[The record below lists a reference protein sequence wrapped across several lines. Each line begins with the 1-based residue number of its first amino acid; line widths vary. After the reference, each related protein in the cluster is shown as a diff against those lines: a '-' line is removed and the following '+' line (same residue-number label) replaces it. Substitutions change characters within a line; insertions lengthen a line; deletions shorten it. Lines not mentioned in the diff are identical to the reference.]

1 MGKAMKRRHVAGNWS
16 KIAALGLLVLLSC
29 NASFSQQAATS
40 KPDSYD
46 WNKRAPDQR
55 FKADILLVVAHPDDE
70 VMAGAYLAREIFDH
84 HKRVAVVFQ
93 NPGDGGVNESGPEQ
107 GVSLGAIRQIE
118 ARRAVGFLGITNVW
132 FLNGHD

>member
-1 MGKAMKRRHVAGNWS
+1 MIRRHSIGRRG
-16 KIAALGLLVLLSC
+16 KIAGLGLMALLTC
-29 NASFSQQAATS
+29 NVSFSQQSAIG

-46 WNKRAPDQR
+46 WNNRAPDQR

-70 VMAGAYLAREIFDH
+70 VMAGAYLARKIFDH

-107 GVSLGAIRQIE
+107 GV
-118 ARRAVGFLGITNVW
+118 
-132 FLNGHD
+132 